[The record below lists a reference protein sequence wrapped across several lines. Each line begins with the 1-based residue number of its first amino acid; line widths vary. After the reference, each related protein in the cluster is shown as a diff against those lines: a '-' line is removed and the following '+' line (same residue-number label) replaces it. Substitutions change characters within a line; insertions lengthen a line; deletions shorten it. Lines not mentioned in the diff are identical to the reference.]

1 MMWWRNNEEQM
12 SKILE
17 ICKNAI
23 EAQHKRENDETYGDD
38 DYGDGIA
45 VGSSKIARS
54 ILQIL
59 EYKEMV

>member
-1 MMWWRNNEEQM
+1 MWWRNNEEQL

-17 ICKNAI
+17 VCKIAI
-23 EAQHKRENDETYGDD
+23 EEQSIRENDETYGDD

-54 ILQIL
+54 ILKIL

>member
-1 MMWWRNNEEQM
+1 MMWWRNNEEQL

-17 ICKNAI
+17 VCKNAI
-23 EAQHKRENDETYGDD
+23 EEQHTRENDDDYGDD